1 MEKNK
6 NVNAF
11 ISDLENKIILDE
23 KKLEDFEKQKH
34 NILCLIDYIKNLQ
47 VLLMKPDT
55 DEGSIIQCNI
65 GNGIYMNG
73 KLNKSNKQI
82 IINIGHDV
90 YVEMSYPEAIDN
102 LLNQA
107 KIIDKRIL
115 LIRKELIKNKSY
127 IKLTKGIN
135 ETLVKH
141 QLLEGN
147 LVQNI
152 DSKKEEGDISFNI

>member
-115 LIRKELIKNKSY
+115 LIRKELVKNKSY

-147 LVQNI
+147 LIQNV
-152 DSKKEEGDISFNI
+152 DSKKEEGDNGFNI

>member
-102 LLNQA
+102 LLNQT

-115 LIRKELIKNKSY
+115 LIRKELVKNKSY
-127 IKLTKGIN
+127 IKLTRGIN

-147 LVQNI
+147 LIQNV
-152 DSKKEEGDISFNI
+152 DSKKEEGDNSFNI

>member
-102 LLNQA
+102 LLNQT

-115 LIRKELIKNKSY
+115 LIRKELVKNKSY

-147 LVQNI
+147 LVQNV
-152 DSKKEEGDISFNI
+152 DSKKEEGDNSFNI

>member
-115 LIRKELIKNKSY
+115 LIRKELVKNKSY

-152 DSKKEEGDISFNI
+152 DSRKEEGDNGFNI

>member
-102 LLNQA
+102 LLNQT

-115 LIRKELIKNKSY
+115 LIRKELVKNKSY

-152 DSKKEEGDISFNI
+152 DSKKEEGDNGFNI

>member
-65 GNGIYMNG
+65 GNGIYLNG

-102 LLNQA
+102 LLNQT

-115 LIRKELIKNKSY
+115 LIRKELVKNKSY
-127 IKLTKGIN
+127 IKLTRGIN

-147 LVQNI
+147 LIQNV
-152 DSKKEEGDISFNI
+152 DSKKEEGDNGFNI

>member
-82 IINIGHDV
+82 IINIGHDA

-102 LLNQA
+102 LLNQT

-115 LIRKELIKNKSY
+115 LIRKELVKNKSY
-127 IKLTKGIN
+127 IKLTRGIN

-147 LVQNI
+147 LIQNV
-152 DSKKEEGDISFNI
+152 DSKKEEGDNGFNI

>member
-115 LIRKELIKNKSY
+115 LIRKELVKNKSY
-127 IKLTKGIN
+127 IKLTRGIN

-147 LVQNI
+147 LVQNV
-152 DSKKEEGDISFNI
+152 DSKKEEGDNGFNI

>member
-65 GNGIYMNG
+65 GNGIYLNG

-102 LLNQA
+102 LLNEA
-107 KIIDKRIL
+107 KIIDQRIL
-115 LIRKELIKNKSY
+115 LIRKELVKNKSY

-147 LVQNI
+147 LIQNV
-152 DSKKEEGDISFNI
+152 DSKKEEGDNGFNI

>member
-65 GNGIYMNG
+65 GNGIYLNG

-102 LLNQA
+102 LLNQT

-115 LIRKELIKNKSY
+115 LIRKELVKNKSY
-127 IKLTKGIN
+127 IKLTRGIN

-147 LVQNI
+147 LVQNV
-152 DSKKEEGDISFNI
+152 DSKKEEGDNSFNI

>member
-11 ISDLENKIILDE
+11 LSDLENKIILDE

-102 LLNQA
+102 LLNQT

-115 LIRKELIKNKSY
+115 LIRKELVKNKSY

>member
-115 LIRKELIKNKSY
+115 LIRKELVKNKSY

>member
-65 GNGIYMNG
+65 GNGIYLNG

-115 LIRKELIKNKSY
+115 LIRKELVKNNSY
-127 IKLTKGIN
+127 IKLTRGIN

-147 LVQNI
+147 LVQNV
-152 DSKKEEGDISFNI
+152 DSKKEEGDNGFNI

>member
-65 GNGIYMNG
+65 GNGIYLNG

-115 LIRKELIKNKSY
+115 LIRKELVKNKSY

-147 LVQNI
+147 LIQNV
-152 DSKKEEGDISFNI
+152 DSKKEEGDNGFNI

>member
-34 NILCLIDYIKNLQ
+34 NILFLIDYIKNLQ

-115 LIRKELIKNKSY
+115 LIRKELVKNKSY
-127 IKLTKGIN
+127 IKLTRGIN

-147 LVQNI
+147 LIQNV
-152 DSKKEEGDISFNI
+152 DSKKEEGDNGFNI

>member
-102 LLNQA
+102 LLNQT

-115 LIRKELIKNKSY
+115 LIKKELVKNKSY

-147 LVQNI
+147 LVQNV
-152 DSKKEEGDISFNI
+152 DSKKEEGDNSFNI

>member
-115 LIRKELIKNKSY
+115 LIRKELVKNKSY
-127 IKLTKGIN
+127 IKLTRGIN

-147 LVQNI
+147 LIQNV
-152 DSKKEEGDISFNI
+152 DSKKEEGDNGFNI

>member
-82 IINIGHDV
+82 IINIGHVV

-115 LIRKELIKNKSY
+115 LIRKELVKNKSY
-127 IKLTKGIN
+127 IKLTRGIN

-147 LVQNI
+147 LIQNV
-152 DSKKEEGDISFNI
+152 DSKKEEGDNGFNI

>member
-102 LLNQA
+102 LLNQT

-115 LIRKELIKNKSY
+115 LIRKELVKNKSY

-147 LVQNI
+147 LVQNV
-152 DSKKEEGDISFNI
+152 DSKKEEGDNGFNI